1 MVQNGKKNSLKLSL
15 EEMEETLTPV
25 HLYVIM
31 QSALESVAN
40 AIKVELTALEMN
52 ELHPSSKVT
61 HFLPNY
67 WPHTHTKC

>member
-15 EEMEETLTPV
+15 EEMEETLTSV
-25 HLYVIM
+25 HLCVIM

-52 ELHPSSKVT
+52 
-61 HFLPNY
+61 
-67 WPHTHTKC
+67 